1 MIKRDGFGS
10 SLGLLAAAVGSA
22 VGLGNIWRFPYIAG
36 KYGGGAFLII
46 YLGIVAL
53 IGLPVMLGEFVIGRE
68 GRKDA
73 IGSFKELAPKK
84 PWFLSGV
91 LGVLAAFFIL
101 SFYSSVAGWTVNYVV
116 KAATNSFAGL
126 SGDEITNMFVGF
138 ISDPIQPVL
147 YQIGFMI
154 VTALVVST
162 GVQKG
167 IERFSKVMV
176 PLLLVIIL
184 ILDFQALRLPGA
196 MEGLKFLFQPDF
208 SAINGKVILGAL
220 GHAFFSLSLGMGIM
234 ITYGSYISD
243 QENLGKMAVKV
254 SLADTIIALLAG
266 IAIFP
271 AVFAFGVAPD
281 SGAGLVFMTLPN
293 IFPQM
298 AGGYFFGIMFF
309 LLLALAALTSTISLL
324 EVVVAFLVDSTK
336 MARKP
341 ATALATVAIT
351 AVGIVATLSNGILG
365 HIQIFGDNIFD
376 FIDNTT
382 ANYFL
387 TIAALISV
395 IFLGWFFDKDKIH
408 KQLSNNDTIEIGY
421 NKLFNLLIKYVAPIG
436 ILLVFL
442 YQIGIFGKLLE

>member
-1 MIKRDGFGS
+1 MKKRDGFGS

-36 KYGGGAFLII
+36 KYGGGAFLIV
-46 YLGIVAL
+46 YLGIVAI

-73 IGSFKELAPKK
+73 ISSFKVLAPGK

-126 SGDEITNMFVGF
+126 SSDEITNMFVGF
-138 ISDPIQPVL
+138 ISDPIKPVL
-147 YQIGFMI
+147 YQIGFMV
-154 VTALVVST
+154 VTTLIVST
-162 GVQKG
+162 GVEKG
-167 IERFSKVMV
+167 IEKFSKLMV

-184 ILDFQALRLPGA
+184 ILDFQALRLPGG
-196 MEGLKFLFQPDF
+196 MEGIKFLFQPDF
-208 SAINGKVILGAL
+208 SKINSKVILGAL

-243 QENLGKMAVKV
+243 KEHLGAMALKV
-254 SLADTIIALLAG
+254 SIADTLIAVLAG
-266 IAIFP
+266 VAIFP
-271 AVFAFGVAPD
+271 AVFAFGVNPA

-324 EVVVAFLVDSTK
+324 EVVVAFLVDSTN
-336 MARKP
+336 MNRKP
-341 ATALATVAIT
+341 AAILASVSIT
-351 AVGIVATLSNGILG
+351 LVGIVATLSNGILG
-365 HIQIFGDNIFD
+365 HITIFGDNIFD
-376 FIDNTT
+376 FLDNTT

-395 IFLGWFFDKDKIH
+395 IFLGWFYNKEKI
-408 KQLSNNDTIEIGY
+408 QNQISNNGTLKISY
-421 NKLFNLLIKYVAPIG
+421 AKAFNILIKYVAPIG
-436 ILLVFL
+436 IVLVFL
-442 YQIGIFGKLLE
+442 YQIGLFGKLE